1 MDESS
6 SFNHTDEDSTKKLME
21 EEIDKISGLSD
32 PVLHHILSFLPTKY
46 SVRTSILSS
55 RWRHLWASVPTLR
68 FDQKDFIVKPHF
80 MDFVEGVLFLRDWSL
95 PVRKVRLRCYD
106 GAEFFRTTTWIR
118 VLSRRSGL
126 QELDLGAHPSPLDLH
141 ALPAELFWLNSL
153 VKLKL
158 NLHCHCSLVVPSV
171 IHLNNLKSLH
181 LKWVQFDDDQSV
193 ARLLSGCPQL
203 EELIIEECNRVPLH
217 NIVISGRFL
226 KKFTMIETTNDE
238 DDYDYYEDEVHGC
251 MLTIDAPNLVVLNC
265 CIEMPPAVI
274 VGRLPCMEAAD
285 INLKSHNR
293 DDNYCHMICEL
304 LKGVCETKVLRL
316 SNSSMEE
323 FEYHSKGYTKGY
335 TGADEDKR

>member
-1 MDESS
+1 MDGSS
-6 SFNHTDEDSTKKLME
+6 SFNYTDEDSTKKPME
-21 EEIDKISGLSD
+21 EEIDKISGLPD

-55 RWRHLWASVPTLR
+55 RWRHLWASVPILR

-80 MDFVEGVLFLRDWSL
+80 MDFVEGILFFRDWSL
-95 PVRKVRLRCYD
+95 PIQKVRLRCYD

-126 QELDLGAHPSPLDLH
+126 QELDLGAHPNPLDLH
-141 ALPAELFWLNSL
+141 ALPAELFRINSL

-181 LKWVQFDDDQSV
+181 LKWVQFNDDQSV

-203 EELIIEECNRVPLH
+203 EEFTIEECNRMPLH
-217 NIVISGRFL
+217 NIVISGCFL

-265 CIEMPPAVI
+265 CIEMPSTVI
-274 VGRLPCMEAAD
+274 VGRLPCMETTD
-285 INLKSHNR
+285 IDLKSQDR
-293 DDNYCHMICEL
+293 DDNYGHIMCEL
-304 LKGVCETKVLRL
+304 LKGVCETMVLRL
-316 SNSSMEE
+316 PNSSMEIL
-323 FEYHSKGYTKGY
+323 FACIPIDRLLYCFVGLSS
-335 TGADEDKR
+335 